1 MHVCIKYWRLNR
13 NLDGCYRRNNKQN
26 IYSCNFNFSFILPK
40 VLADTDKKIWDAN
53 CNIELSTCHLLL
65 SKERR
70 TGSQKYVGIFKLQR
84 GMNGCLAT
92 LQLVLELTLKM

>member
-1 MHVCIKYWRLNR
+1 MIQWLPEVAMLRQATLNST
-13 NLDGCYRRNNKQN
+13 
-26 IYSCNFNFSFILPK
+26 IF
-40 VLADTDKKIWDAN
+40 LADTDKKIWDAN

-92 LQLVLELTLKM
+92 FAASIGAHFENVTGYLSKFPKL